1 MDTKL
6 LGIYLND
13 HLAGSV
19 VGVELAKRAA
29 SNNEGSELG
38 DFLAELAE
46 DIEEDRDTLKSV
58 MNHFGV
64 TENRVKMPIAW
75 AAEKVGRLK
84 PNGQITGYS
93 PLSRLIELE
102 GLALGV
108 TGKLALWRSL
118 AATQIGPGGVRP
130 RDAHRPCR
138 VAAGRAREVAHRSRP
153 RGIRRPRGDFP
164 GLVSR
169 ALDALQP
176 KPPRHQREL
185 FAKRLVSLGR
195 RVRSWCSERTIK
207 TPRARSALRST
218 RATSRSPRR
227 KGRT

>member
-29 SNNEGSELG
+29 SNNEGTELG
-38 DFLAELAE
+38 DFLSELAE
-46 DIEEDRDTLKSV
+46 DIEEDRGALKSV
-58 MNHFGV
+58 LDHFGV
-64 TENRVKMPIAW
+64 TENRVKIPIAW

-93 PLSRLIELE
+93 PLSRLVELE

-118 AATQIGPGGVRP
+118 AATQSDLGAFSLETLIARAESQQEDLEKW
-130 RDAHRPCR
+130 RLEA
-138 VAAGRAREVAHRSRP
+138 AREAFGAP
-153 RGIRRPRGDFP
+153 I
-164 GLVSR
+164 
-169 ALDALQP
+169 A
-176 KPPRHQREL
+176 
-185 FAKRLVSLGR
+185 
-195 RVRSWCSERTIK
+195 
-207 TPRARSALRST
+207 
-218 RATSRSPRR
+218 AT
-227 KGRT
+227 KA

>member
-29 SNNEGSELG
+29 SNNEGTELG

-46 DIEEDRDTLKSV
+46 DIEEDRDALKSV
-58 MNHFGV
+58 LDHFGV

-118 AATQIGPGGVRP
+118 AATQSDLGAFGLETLIARAESQQDGLEKWRIE
-130 RDAHRPCR
+130 A
-138 VAAGRAREVAHRSRP
+138 AREAFGAPVAT
-153 RGIRRPRGDFP
+153 
-164 GLVSR
+164 
-169 ALDALQP
+169 
-176 KPPRHQREL
+176 
-185 FAKRLVSLGR
+185 AK
-195 RVRSWCSERTIK
+195 
-207 TPRARSALRST
+207 A
-218 RATSRSPRR
+218 
-227 KGRT
+227 

>member
-29 SNNEGSELG
+29 GQNEGSELG

-46 DIEEDRDTLKSV
+46 DIEEDRNALKAIMDHLEVGES
-58 MNHFGV
+58 
-64 TENRVKMPIAW
+64 RVKMPIAW

-84 PNGQITGYS
+84 LNGQLTGYS
-93 PLSRLIELE
+93 PLSRLAELE

-118 AATQIGPGGVRP
+118 AATRSDLGSFGLETLI
-130 RDAHRPCR
+130 
-138 VAAGRAREVAHRSRP
+138 GRAESQR
-153 RGIRRPRGDFP
+153 D
-164 GLVSR
+164 GLEKYRVE
-169 ALDALQP
+169 A
-176 KPPRHQREL
+176 
-185 FAKRLVSLGR
+185 AKHAFGAPVPAKAG
-195 RVRSWCSERTIK
+195 
-207 TPRARSALRST
+207 
-218 RATSRSPRR
+218 
-227 KGRT
+227 